1 MSAPTSRPP
10 SRSAMHRFF
19 GGSPLGVLFR
29 LALLSVL
36 VGVVLE
42 VIGLDPW
49 NIYDSLRTL
58 YIKVWDLGFD
68 AIHWFGRYF
77 LLGAVIVLPIWF
89 IMRLIRAPRGR

>member
-10 SRSAMHRFF
+10 SGSGMHRFF

-36 VGVVLE
+36 VGVVLD
-42 VIGLDPW
+42 VIGINPW
-49 NIYDSLRTL
+49 NIYESLRML
-58 YIKVWDLGFD
+58 YIRFWDLGFE
-68 AIHWFGRYF
+68 AIHWVGRYF
-77 LLGAVIVLPIWF
+77 LLGAVLVLPIWL